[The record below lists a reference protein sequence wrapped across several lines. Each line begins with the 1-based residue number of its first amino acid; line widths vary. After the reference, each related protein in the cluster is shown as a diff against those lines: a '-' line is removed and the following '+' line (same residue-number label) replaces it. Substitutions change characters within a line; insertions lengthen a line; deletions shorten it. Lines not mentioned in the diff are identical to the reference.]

1 MATHA
6 ITTVA
11 LLDEG
16 EIFRVDRNTGQI
28 TISPVTQA
36 EAVAELSEGIATV
49 DTGLKIA
56 TGGTAPI
63 TILTEGHNAIHLKKW
78 ASLFFSGQLYIF
90 DALLHRTNNSQLVHY
105 GELLSKMKTNSHI
118 LIVWDCDAE
127 KIARKFSAEL
137 TSESNVTAF
146 WFWKRE
152 NRIADE
158 GIENAYED
166 ELLKPFANVT
176 KGPEGDVI
184 SYTIGKNKKTAFANH
199 VSSKATKEYFEHF
212 DELRSVVKRILDTV
226 SE

>member
-1 MATHA
+1 MLAANVNDILSRYILIHDQIIKFSIRKLIPIPGLFKAIPFCTHEND
-6 ITTVA
+6 
-11 LLDEG
+11 L
-16 EIFRVDRNTGQI
+16 
-28 TISPVTQA
+28 
-36 EAVAELSEGIATV
+36 
-49 DTGLKIA
+49 
-56 TGGTAPI
+56 
-63 TILTEGHNAIHLKKW
+63 
-78 ASLFFSGQLYIF
+78 